1 MVAHYLT
8 TTARNP
14 QYSTMFE
21 GSRTRRVYITL
32 DFTSSTMKEPVVE
45 QRGDDGS
52 SGIEA
57 NVTLHRGAYYRTI
70 VLVTTLEEL
79 WSERS
84 HQ

>member
-14 QYSTMFE
+14 QYSAMFE

-57 NVTLHRGAYYRTI
+57 NVTLHRGAYYRT
-70 VLVTTLEEL
+70 VLFVTTLEEL
-79 WSERS
+79 WEETPC
-84 HQ
+84 Q